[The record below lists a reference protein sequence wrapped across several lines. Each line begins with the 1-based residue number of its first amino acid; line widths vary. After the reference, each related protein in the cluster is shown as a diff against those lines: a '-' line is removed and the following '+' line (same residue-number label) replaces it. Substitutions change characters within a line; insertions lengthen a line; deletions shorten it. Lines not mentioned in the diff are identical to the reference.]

1 MRAWILVLVTTYL
14 AAADA
19 AAAAKEPKTRP
30 DGREPIERTS
40 ADPKEAKE
48 RAAKKACLTG
58 DPVKGVELLTD
69 LFIDTNDPTYL
80 FNQGRCYEQ
89 NNQFEN
95 ALGRFR
101 EYLRKAKQA
110 GDADKNE
117 AKAHIA
123 ECLRLLGKKDSD
135 AAEPAGGEPAGPA
148 PAVPVIPVTP
158 PVPPPEPVVVATTPL
173 APAPAERGGR
183 GLRTAGIVTASLG
196 AAALAAGVILNLKHN
211 SIVDGLPKR
220 YSADDESSSHTYKTM
235 AIVGYAAGAVGLAGG
250 ALLYAVGWSK
260 GRVAVV
266 PDLGADRAGAVLGG
280 TF

>member
-1 MRAWILVLVTTYL
+1 MRAWILVLVTMCF

-19 AAAAKEPKTRP
+19 AAAAKEPKARP

-101 EYLRKAKQA
+101 EYLRKAKQSSE
-110 GDADKNE
+110 ADKGE

-123 ECLRLLGKKDSD
+123 ECLRLLGKKDTD
-135 AAEPAGGEPAGPA
+135 VAEPAGGESPGPA

-158 PVPPPEPVVVATTPL
+158 PPPGPEPVAITTTPL
-173 APAPAERGGR
+173 APAPAERGGS
-183 GLRTAGIVTASLG
+183 GLRTAGIVTASVG
-196 AAALAAGVILNLKHN
+196 AAALVAGVVLNLKHN
-211 SIVDGLPKR
+211 SIVDGLPNR
-220 YSADDESSSHTYKTM
+220 YNADDESRSHTYRTL

-260 GRVAVV
+260 GRVAVT
-266 PDLGADRAGAVLGG
+266 PSLGADHAGAVLGG